1 MSRMEKN
8 KGNYEF
14 WIDGKA
20 KPYIL
25 DVNNGKFLGLRG
37 SAIQTVP
44 SVVKSVARMYTTES
58 SVMRL
63 FYNDYNVV
71 AYAALYSVVDKMD
84 SIGYHPDFY
93 LIRRYADELVK
104 MDFRKFANWYQQN
117 PAGDVE
123 NYLSEICRIEWAEK
137 NGLRVDEHFT
147 EDMLDYLYRR
157 FTDVSSEHLKVF
169 AYWLP
174 RGLWDFFGNDR
185 YYIAPRLHDMIEYS
199 NGLETPLEKSDFFRQ
214 YINMRRDYF
223 RKKDEIDNAQLVAY
237 QNEHRAALS
246 FENEDY
252 IVVIPQTN
260 EELRIEGQKQNNC
273 VGGYGSA
280 IRDKRR
286 NVVFIRRKSNPNVPY
301 ITCDIMP
308 NGYINQY
315 LISCNRTTT
324 EPTAVEFKKLY
335 QAHLLEMWNKGE

>member
-1 MSRMEKN
+1 
-8 KGNYEF
+8 
-14 WIDGKA
+14 
-20 KPYIL
+20 
-25 DVNNGKFLGLRG
+25 
-37 SAIQTVP
+37 
-44 SVVKSVARMYTTES
+44 
-58 SVMRL
+58 
-63 FYNDYNVV
+63 
-71 AYAALYSVVDKMD
+71 MD

-123 NYLSEICRIEWAEK
+123 NYLSEICRTEWAER

-157 FTDVSSEHLKVF
+157 FSDVSSDRLKVF

-174 RGLWDFFGNDR
+174 RGLWDFFDNDH
-185 YYIAPRLHDMIEYS
+185 YYIAGRLHDMIQYS
-199 NGLETPLEKSDFFRQ
+199 DGLEIPLEKSDFFRQ
-214 YINMRRDYF
+214 YINMRRDYL
-223 RKKDEIDNAQLVAY
+223 RKKDEIDNALLVAY

-260 EELRIEGQKQNNC
+260 AELRIEGQKQSNC
-273 VGGYGSA
+273 VGGYGST
-280 IRDKRR
+280 IRDKKR

-315 LISCNRTTT
+315 LISHNRTTT

-335 QAHLLEMWNKGE
+335 QAHLLEMWHKGE

>member
-1 MSRMEKN
+1 MSKMEKN

-44 SVVKSVARMYTTES
+44 SAVKSVARMYTAES

-63 FYNDYNVV
+63 FYNNFNVD
-71 AYAALYSVVDKMD
+71 AYATLYSVVDKMD
-84 SIGYHPDFY
+84 SIGYHPEIY
-93 LIRRYADELVK
+93 LISRYATELVK

-117 PAGDVE
+117 PTGDVE
-123 NYLSEICRIEWAEK
+123 SYLSELSRVGWAEQH
-137 NGLRVDEHFT
+137 GLRVDEYFT
-147 EDMLDYLYRR
+147 EDMLNYLHRR
-157 FTDVSSEHLKVF
+157 FSNVSTERLKVF

-174 RGLWDFFGNDR
+174 RGLWDFFNSDH
-185 YYIAPRLHDMIEYS
+185 YYIAGKLQDMLTFS
-199 NGLETPLEKSDFFRQ
+199 DTLEIPLEKSDFFRQ
-214 YINMRRDYF
+214 YINMQRDYL
-223 RKKDEIDNAQLVAY
+223 RKKDEIDNALLVAY
-237 QNEHRAALS
+237 QNEHKAALS

-273 VGGYGSA
+273 VGGYGDA
-280 IRDKRR
+280 IRNKRR
-286 NVVFIRRKSNPNVPY
+286 NVVFIRKKSNPNVPY
-301 ITCDIMP
+301 ITCDIFP
-308 NGYINQY
+308 NGCINQY
-315 LISCNRTTT
+315 LISHNRYVN
-324 EPTAVEFKKLY
+324 EPTALEFKELY
-335 QAHLLEMWNKGE
+335 QAHLLKMWNKGE